1 MLFILT
7 EEIKMWPVLMMIQCE
22 ARLGARGEVTE
33 PENFPSHFS
42 EQLS

>member
-1 MLFILT
+1 MLFILA
-7 EEIKMWPVLMMIQCE
+7 EEIKMWPVLMMIQC
-22 ARLGARGEVTE
+22 GARGEGEVTE

>member
-1 MLFILT
+1 MLFILA

-22 ARLGARGEVTE
+22 ARGEVTE